1 MTFSYQAVNQ
11 LQEQLK
17 KKTEQ
22 RPSGCSEMQLRATHS
37 SLSLRDMVIPG
48 RNLSRSTTSQ
58 TRIRRHNRCR
68 TLVSASICVQICF
81 VVVTESLVRT
91 CRLILRLK
99 HLATRGEGAS
109 WFDLKILLSGCE
121 FVGSFQS
128 SLIVPQPDPS
138 GEDECSMH

>member
-1 MTFSYQAVNQ
+1 MTFSHQAVNQ

-22 RPSGCSEMQLRATHS
+22 RPAGCSEMQLRANHS
-37 SLSLRDMVIPG
+37 SLLLRDMVIPG
-48 RNLSRSTTSQ
+48 HNLSRSTTLQ

-81 VVVTESLVRT
+81 VEVTESLVRT
-91 CRLILRLK
+91 CRRQILRLK

-128 SLIVPQPDPS
+128 SLIVAQPDPS
-138 GEDECSMH
+138 GED